1 MNTFL
6 AKSILEADFG
16 DVVIFISVNGE
27 ILSNDYE
34 SENVISDLESTIS
47 QEEADTKII
56 PHIFSC
62 LRNGDR
68 HILVKTGD
76 TDVIVLIL
84 AYFSFFDDPLEIE
97 VDFGFGPSRRFYNI
111 NEISLNVPAEFRAGL
126 LFFYIFTGS
135 DFTSFFFSI
144 SKQTWWNLWMEH
156 YHDVTD
162 VFVKLSHRP
171 ASISEDDFVKLE
183 KFVCRAYDQNHR
195 LNTYDI
201 NSLRYLLF
209 NVSTEN
215 NLRKL
220 PPTRDALRLHILRSA
235 FVAGWIW
242 GQCLQGHDA
251 IPDPTDWG
259 YILDI
264 NDMPIPEWCPPP
276 SILLKNVIYSCSC
289 KNKCT
294 RCKCVKDLG
303 SCLPHCK
310 CLCK

>member
-1 MNTFL
+1 MDGT
-6 AKSILEADFG
+6 
-16 DVVIFISVNGE
+16 
-27 ILSNDYE
+27 LSWCDRCFCQ
-34 SENVISDLESTIS
+34 IKPQT
-47 QEEADTKII
+47 
-56 PHIFSC
+56 C
-62 LRNGDR
+62 LN
-68 HILVKTGD
+68 
-76 TDVIVLIL
+76 
-84 AYFSFFDDPLEIE
+84 F
-97 VDFGFGPSRRFYNI
+97 RRW
-111 NEISLNVPAEFRAGL
+111 FR
-126 LFFYIFTGS
+126 
-135 DFTSFFFSI
+135 FFS
-144 SKQTWWNLWMEH
+144 KN
-156 YHDVTD
+156 V
-162 VFVKLSHRP
+162 
-171 ASISEDDFVKLE
+171 EDDFVKLE
-183 KFVCRAYDQNHR
+183 NFVCRAYDQNHR

-235 FVAGWIW
+235 FVAGCIW

-310 CLCK
+310 CLCKWDRQLIILLSLF